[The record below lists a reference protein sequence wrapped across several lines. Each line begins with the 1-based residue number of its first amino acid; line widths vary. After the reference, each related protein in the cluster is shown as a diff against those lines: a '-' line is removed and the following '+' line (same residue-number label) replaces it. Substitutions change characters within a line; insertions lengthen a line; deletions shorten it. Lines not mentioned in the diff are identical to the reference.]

1 MFEAFRSFVAELTSG
16 EKHPAGFDEDDYRL
30 ATAALLI
37 HAAAIDGNIADAERN
52 LLHAMLKQRFN
63 LDDDTTDKLVEAATA
78 AEHEAVDLY
87 HFTSKLNRSLD
98 EEGRLRLIEMMWQI
112 AFADGRV
119 TEFEDNLIWRA
130 ADLLGVSSHER
141 LALRERVATMPKP
154 GAKAGAKADK

>member
-37 HAAAIDGNIADAERN
+37 HAVAIDGNIADAERN

-154 GAKAGAKADK
+154 GAKADK